1 MPYPSPN
8 ETRSDK
14 LIFNLFVILLVFLI
28 CSVTMSALIRIKAQ
42 MDEAEKLSSYK
53 THDSLTVNYTYDG
66 EAIRTYV
73 MIDPDTNIQYLV
85 NDRGGMVRRDR
96 E

>member
-1 MPYPSPN
+1 
-8 ETRSDK
+8 
-14 LIFNLFVILLVFLI
+14 
-28 CSVTMSALIRIKAQ
+28 

-53 THDSLTVNYTYDG
+53 THDSLTVNYTYNG